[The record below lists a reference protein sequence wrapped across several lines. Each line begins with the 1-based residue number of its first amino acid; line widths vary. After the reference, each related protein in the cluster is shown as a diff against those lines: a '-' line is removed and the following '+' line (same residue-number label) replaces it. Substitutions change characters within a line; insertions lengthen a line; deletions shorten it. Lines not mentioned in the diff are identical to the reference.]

1 MDLALFGRFI
11 RVLRDSNNKLESF
24 FLWGLFPGGSLIG
37 KFPGGCTWQVTGIS
51 CLPRNLTRNT
61 VLRMTKSPAPLIS
74 IVLPV
79 YNSGKTLD
87 ACLACLQA
95 QTYPNIEIVAV
106 YLDSQ
111 DDTLAKLQAFTA
123 RPLVIVRQEQKN
135 GPGGARNLGVAAARG
150 EYIGFAEADDT
161 FPADFYEQ
169 LFLCADRTQSDIA
182 VGVTLSQGKPMGRP
196 EAGVVKG
203 FCPSFSRLP
212 HGGCFDKLFKTEL
225 IKPLRFA
232 ENCRWEDNP
241 FILQAFWRARQV
253 SFTPLARYTY
263 MPFLWSANYY
273 RKLQEDLFTVARQMM
288 DFICQQ
294 PQATSRDKAW
304 VKRKICDWMGNPFL
318 IEPGVYPRLSAL
330 LGYPLFLKVRY
341 YRLRFKQFR
350 HKFYRRKK
358 HD

>member
-1 MDLALFGRFI
+1 MPLDFEVIVYMTNAAL
-11 RVLRDSNNKLESF
+11 
-24 FLWGLFPGGSLIG
+24 
-37 KFPGGCTWQVTGIS
+37 
-51 CLPRNLTRNT
+51 
-61 VLRMTKSPAPLIS
+61 PLIS

-79 YNSGKTLD
+79 YNSGKTLG
-87 ACLACLQA
+87 ACLQCLQK
-95 QTYPNIEIVAV
+95 QTYPNLEIVAV
-106 YLDSQ
+106 YLASE
-111 DDTLAKLQAFTA
+111 DDTLAKLQAFSG
-123 RPLVIVRQEQKN
+123 RSLRIVYQQEKN
-135 GPGGARNLGVAAARG
+135 GPGGARNLGVEAAKGA
-150 EYIGFAEADDT
+150 YIGFMEADDIV
-161 FPADFYEQ
+161 PSDFYEQ
-169 LFLCADRTQSDIA
+169 LFTCIHKEQSDIA
-182 VGVTLSQGKPMGRP
+182 VGVTLSQGKPMGQP
-196 EAGVVKG
+196 GAGVVKG
-203 FCPSFSRLP
+203 FSPSFSRLP
-212 HGGCFDKLFKTEL
+212 HGGCFDKLFKAEL
-225 IKPLRFA
+225 IKPLRFS

-263 MPFLWSANYY
+263 MPSLWSANYY
-273 RKLQEDLFTVARQMM
+273 RKLQEDLFTVARPMM

-330 LGYPLFLKVRY
+330 LGHPLFLKVRY